1 MTKYENLM
9 NKAEKCRENAKA
21 TSGLMRAIWEHH
33 AINLEQKAKSLSIKE
48 AESKIFLIES

>member
-33 AINLEQKAKSLSIKE
+33 AIDLEQKAKSLSIKE